1 MTEPKFK
8 YAALSTTENR
18 LLSTRIAD
26 LQLSIKGTRL
36 ELLLNQLYRELE
48 AAGLSNFKPEAYLSD
63 EWGCPAGV
71 PVIGIPFYLA
81 RPELCDLECQFTGVE
96 AESDDEI
103 MMYLR
108 HEAGHAFN
116 YAHKLY
122 ELVKWSKVFGDYKSP
137 YRETYGVVPFSSKF
151 VRHIPGWYAQK
162 HPDDDFAETFAVWLT
177 PGSDWTEVYAGA
189 PALKKLLYVDKSA
202 KSRNLKPVI
211 VIKRA
216 LDTPVEEMTMTLD
229 TWYRTYTRHAHETVM
244 TNPILDEDLRRAFPG
259 DTGEPAADVIGREQT
274 SLVYEINEWTGLERH
289 ILSMLVED
297 LVTRIKDL
305 ELKIEPGKTGS
316 SLRTFAIILATLA
329 MNYLNRGKFI
339 E

>member
-1 MTEPKFK
+1 MIPGNPTGKELAPSQ
-8 YAALSTTENR
+8 AR

-26 LQLSIKGTRL
+26 LQLSIHGTRL
-36 ELLLNQLYRELE
+36 EFLLKDLYKELE
-48 AAGLSNFKPEAYLSD
+48 TAGLANFKPEAYLSD

-81 RPELCDLECQFTGVE
+81 SPDLCELECRVTGVE

-122 ELVKWSKVFGDYKSP
+122 EQAEWSKIFGNYKSA

-177 PGSDWTEVYAGA
+177 PGSEWAKVYKGTQ
-189 PALKKLLYVDKSA
+189 ALKKLLYVDKVA
-202 KSRNLKPVI
+202 ERHNHQPTVI
-211 VIKRA
+211 TKRA

-229 TWYRTYTRHAHETVM
+229 SWYRTFSQHIHEKQI
-244 TNPILDEDLRRAFPG
+244 TNPILDEDLKRAFP
-259 DTGEPAADVIGREQT
+259 DVTGEPAAGVIEQEKIQ
-274 SLVYEINEWTGLERH
+274 LVYEINRWTGLERH
-289 ILSMLVED
+289 IVSELVEE
-297 LVTRIKDL
+297 LIKRTETL
-305 ELKIEPGKTGS
+305 GLKIEPANKEA
-316 SLRTFAIILATLA
+316 SLKTFAIIATTLATNFLS
-329 MNYLNRGKFI
+329 RGTFI